1 MLDQFDRAL
10 LNLLQKDASL
20 TADAL
25 SERVPLSPSAI
36 ARRLRRLRAQHWVA
50 QTIALLSP
58 RLIQRRSRA
67 IVLIQLHDNVDTMRC
82 TNMRAGLSAIAEVQ
96 FCYQVTGTHD
106 LIAMV
111 DCSDIGAVHDLV
123 DHMLPTG
130 GIVRRHEI
138 NFVKRELKFAPFV
151 DLTETDTASGRAL
164 FKRAQAP
171 ALSLVHDSAEPMKVH
186 GG

>member
-1 MLDQFDRAL
+1 M
-10 LNLLQKDASL
+10 QKDATL
-20 TADAL
+20 TAEAL
-25 SERVPLSPSAI
+25 SERVPLYPSAI
-36 ARRLRRLRAQHWVA
+36 ARRLRRLRAQHWIA

-58 RLIQRRSRA
+58 RLVQRRSRA
-67 IVLIQLHDNVDTMRC
+67 IVLIQLHDNVDAMRC
-82 TNMRAGLSAIAEVQ
+82 ANMRARLAAITEVQ

-123 DHMLPTG
+123 DHILATG

-151 DLTETDTASGRAL
+151 DLAESRTP
-164 FKRAQAP
+164 AQRHFDAP
-171 ALSLVHDSAEPMKVH
+171 TQLVSLVHDSSKALQAR
-186 GG
+186 